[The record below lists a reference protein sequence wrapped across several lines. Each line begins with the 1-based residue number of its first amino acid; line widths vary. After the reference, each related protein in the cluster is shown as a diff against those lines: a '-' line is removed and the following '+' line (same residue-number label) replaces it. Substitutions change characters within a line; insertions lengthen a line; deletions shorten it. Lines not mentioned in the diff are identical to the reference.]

1 MCIISCILG
10 HLSWSD
16 GSCLV
21 NFNLDVD
28 LECNLERILK
38 GLLHWQWIAGGA
50 GFFVGMYLGDGG
62 SGRFYML
69 IQHGGHSPAAS
80 LGDAPMN
87 LRDRAL
93 RNSGRVP
100 LSLQKNAKGG
110 EQGAQLAC
118 GSNKCPLP
126 SNAFSCEPRGSQLPP
141 SRRHAPG
148 GSSTLGV
155 GGS

>member
-10 HLSWSD
+10 HLSWND
-16 GSCLV
+16 GSWPV
-21 NFNLDVD
+21 DFSLDVD

-87 LRDRAL
+87 LWDRAL

-110 EQGAQLAC
+110 GQDC
-118 GSNKCPLP
+118 SSGSLIVKC
-126 SNAFSCEPRGSQLPP
+126 N
-141 SRRHAPG
+141 APG
-148 GSSTLGV
+148 WDVRCGK
-155 GGS
+155 

>member
-10 HLSWSD
+10 RLSWSD
-16 GSCLV
+16 GSWPV
-21 NFNLDVD
+21 DFSLDVD

-93 RNSGRVP
+93 KM
-100 LSLQKNAKGG
+100 QKNAKGG

-126 SNAFSCEPRGSQLPP
+126 YNAFSCEPRGSQLPP